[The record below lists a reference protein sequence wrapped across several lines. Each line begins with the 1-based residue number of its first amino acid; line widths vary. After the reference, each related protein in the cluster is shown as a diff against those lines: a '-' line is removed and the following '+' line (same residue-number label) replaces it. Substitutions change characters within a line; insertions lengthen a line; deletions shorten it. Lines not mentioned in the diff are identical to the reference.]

1 MAGKRVTIFGGS
13 GFIGRYLVERLAAT
27 GAVVR
32 VAVRHPA
39 EAAFLKPAGAVGQ
52 IVPLRASV
60 TDAAAVAEAV
70 DGADWVVNLVGILYQ
85 RRARSF
91 EAIHHIAAGNVA
103 EAAAAAGAARLV
115 HVSACGADAHAA
127 AEYARSKAAGETAVR
142 AAFPEATILRPSV
155 IFGPEDG
162 FINRFATMVQFSP
175 LVPVLGATFDA
186 PIGHRTAHGI
196 DFCRDGGPSFQPVY
210 VGDVAAAI
218 AAALARDDAPGRT
231 YELGG
236 PQVYTMKQ
244 ILEMIMAWTNRR
256 RWLVPWPL
264 GLARFQAAFLEY
276 LPVPPLTRDQVTLL
290 ESDNVVASGAA
301 TLDDLGI
308 PATPIEGV
316 LDTYMDRYRAGG
328 RFTRPRQA

>member
-1 MAGKRVTIFGGS
+1 MTVERVTIFGGS
-13 GFIGRYLVERLAAT
+13 GFVGRYLVERLAAA
-27 GAVVR
+27 GAVIR

-52 IVPLRASV
+52 IVPMRASV
-60 TDAAAVAEAV
+60 TDPAAVAAAV
-70 DGADWVVNLVGILYQ
+70 DGADWVVSLVGILYQ
-85 RRARSF
+85 RGARSF
-91 EAIHHIAAGNVA
+91 DAVHHVGARNIA
-103 EAAAAAGAARLV
+103 EAATAAGASRLV
-115 HVSACGADAHAA
+115 HVSALGADPKSASR
-127 AEYARSKAAGETAVR
+127 YARSKAAGEAAVR

-155 IFGPEDG
+155 VFGPEDG
-162 FINRFATMVQFSP
+162 FFNRFALIVQMSP
-175 LVPVLGATFDA
+175 LVPVLGAAFDA
-186 PIGHRTAHGI
+186 PVGRWTPQGI
-196 DFCRDGGPSFQPVY
+196 DFCRDGGPRFQPVY

-218 AAALARDDAPGRT
+218 AAALIRDDAPGRT

-244 ILEMIMAWTNRR
+244 ILEAIMARTNRR

-276 LPVPPLTRDQVTLL
+276 LPVPPLTRDQVRLL
-290 ESDNVVASGAA
+290 ETDNVVTPGAA

-308 PATPIEGV
+308 PSTAVEGV